1 MLFFLEGLAEM
12 ESWFNDPPSGC
23 SLPPKRLK
31 KIMTVRTPE
40 QIMKSVKSQSK
51 HIMIIISLLW
61 EGLITL
67 NQFSGTSLGVLKR
80 PDQSDTLGCVPFGSW
95 RVLV

>member
-1 MLFFLEGLAEM
+1 
-12 ESWFNDPPSGC
+12 
-23 SLPPKRLK
+23 
-31 KIMTVRTPE
+31 
-40 QIMKSVKSQSK
+40 MKSVKSQSK

-80 PDQSDTLGCVPFGSW
+80 PHQSDALGCVPFGSW
-95 RVLV
+95 RWSSNTVFIPPGSALPSSTISH

>member
-1 MLFFLEGLAEM
+1 
-12 ESWFNDPPSGC
+12 
-23 SLPPKRLK
+23 
-31 KIMTVRTPE
+31 
-40 QIMKSVKSQSK
+40 MKSVKSQSK

-80 PDQSDTLGCVPFGSW
+80 PHQSDTWVCPLWALEV
-95 RVLV
+95 V